1 VLPEVVS
8 VISSKDDVPDGVF
21 ELFVGEKGWVC
32 LEKGCGN
39 IVSLSDTGH
48 KSTRHK
54 KKNTFGIKNCN
65 ILIGLLKDS
74 EKYMKKQAI
83 KSEKKPGKKKACSF
97 KGFFVCFTH
106 VLSRTPICSSPSNT
120 CPIKSSRSRRA
131 ELRCKV
137 ISYGIGV
144 GC

>member
-83 KSEKKPGKKKACSF
+83 KSEKKTREKK
-97 KGFFVCFTH
+97 G
-106 VLSRTPICSSPSNT
+106 VLIQRIFLCVLRTCCRELPSAQA
-120 CPIKSSRSRRA
+120 RRTRA
-131 ELRCKV
+131 R
-137 ISYGIGV
+137 
-144 GC
+144 